1 MIRAHWRR
9 LAASSGVEAA
19 MDVRKLKDH
28 LVWSGGDARPSTP
41 APDDTAFDQASFGSA
56 IRRLRSER
64 GWTLRDLS
72 DRSNISPSAL
82 SRVETGQITLS
93 FDRAHALARALDADF
108 SQLLT
113 QIGKAEAANS
123 TAPVHAN
130 GWRSVTRRGEGHHV
144 TQPNADY
151 EYICTDFLYRKMV
164 TIIADITARSLE
176 EHGPFVTHPGEEF
189 VHVLEG
195 SVVIATEFYAPLTLE
210 QGDSLQ
216 FDSTTPHAVY
226 SETGG
231 RVMFTITDPRW
242 D

>member
-1 MIRAHWRR
+1 
-9 LAASSGVEAA
+9 
-19 MDVRKLKDH
+19 MDVRELKDH
-28 LVWSGGDARPSTP
+28 PILGRGGERRDQDEEP
-41 APDDTAFDQASFGSA
+41 ALKQTAFDQASFGSA
-56 IRRLRSER
+56 LRQLRTER

-72 DRSNISPSAL
+72 ERSKISQSAL

-113 QIGKAEAANS
+113 QIGQS
-123 TAPVHAN
+123 TIAKGPAPRGAH

-151 EYICTDFLYRKMV
+151 EYLCNEFLCRKMV
-164 TIIADITARSLE
+164 TIIAVITARSLE

-195 SVVIATEFYAPLTLE
+195 STVVATELYAPLLLE

-216 FDSTTPHAVY
+216 FDAMTPHAVY

-242 D
+242 G